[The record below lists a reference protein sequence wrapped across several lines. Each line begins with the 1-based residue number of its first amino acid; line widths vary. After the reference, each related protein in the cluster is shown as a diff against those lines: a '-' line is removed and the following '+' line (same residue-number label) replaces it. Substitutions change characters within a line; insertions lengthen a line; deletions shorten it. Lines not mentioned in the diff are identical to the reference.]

1 MDKKVIIAIVIVA
14 IIIVAGVCVYFFW
27 PKEQKFGGTEVYS
40 DIKVGDSTSL
50 DFDIELTMDVTDTVP
65 ISEALDGMYFEV
77 IGIEPAY
84 SQSVTFGDKQYMC
97 DVYVITDDDETT
109 EYYAIQTSGVILKVE
124 TEDGI
129 QKLVSTTCDVT
140 KTILEQDVTVGT
152 AYSYKYVI
160 AIPGLESMMVT
171 GTSTSTVTEIGNG
184 EDCKL
189 RTVMN
194 IDEGER
200 VEVVLASITAG
211 VYKFVDDDYEYTK
224 DGAMS
229 YYAYTCCMNDIIDE
243 YGSDAVEMGKK
254 TTANIL
260 TAYGERDVT
269 VQKVYVDIDGA
280 IADVTFYYGAKDV
293 LYKTEVTI
301 QMEDFGEL
309 AMSVDLIDSD
319 DVKSL

>member
-14 IIIVAGVCVYFFW
+14 IIVVAGVCVYFFW

-50 DFDIELTMDVTDTVP
+50 DFDISLTMDDTETVQ
-65 ISEALDGMYFEV
+65 ISEALEGMYFDV

-84 SQSVTFGDKQYMC
+84 SQSVSFNDKQYMC
-97 DVYVITDDDETT
+97 DVYVIADDDETV
-109 EYYAIQTSGVILKVE
+109 EYYAIQTSGVVLKVE
-124 TEDGI
+124 TEDGF
-129 QKLVSTTCDVT
+129 QKLVSTNCDVT
-140 KTILEQDVTVGT
+140 KTISEQDVTVGT
-152 AYSYKYVI
+152 TYSYEIVV

-171 GTSTSTVTEIGNG
+171 GASTSTVTEIGNG
-184 EDCKL
+184 GDCKL
-189 RTVMN
+189 RTVVN
-194 IDEGER
+194 IDEEDL
-200 VEVVLASITAG
+200 VEVVLESINAG

-229 YYAYTCCMNDIIDE
+229 YYAYSCCMNDIIDE
-243 YGSDAVEMGKK
+243 YGKDAVNMGKK

-269 VQKVYVDIDGA
+269 VQKVEVDIDGA

-293 LYKTEVTI
+293 LYRTEMTV